1 VHLIADMTLSQR
13 SFALKTESRRREHQE
28 AFSVC
33 RRGVGF
39 RRDYGCWRPIITHE
53 IIAL

>member
-1 VHLIADMTLSQR
+1 MTLSQR

-39 RRDYGCWRPIITHE
+39 RRDTDADGLSSRMK
-53 IIAL
+53 LSR